1 MSDAS
6 ISKLAPHVRSP
17 LRSATTGSWRS
28 LRPVIEPEKCNLC
41 LLCWVFC
48 PEGVIRQCPEG
59 LSVDLDYC
67 KGCGIC
73 ANECRKGAIRM
84 VEEMLNG

>member
-1 MSDAS
+1 MSDDSVS
-6 ISKLAPHVRSP
+6 ILAPHMRCP
-17 LRSATTGSWRS
+17 HRSATTGSWRV
-28 LRPVIEPEKCNLC
+28 LRPEIDLEKCNLC

-48 PEGVIRQCPEG
+48 PEGVMRQEPEG

-73 ANECRKGAIRM
+73 AYECRRGAIHM
-84 VEEMLNG
+84 VETI